1 MQSLSQSRFNLSKRA
16 PASFSSPSLCV
27 QYLFDPWLRC
37 KANPLAL
44 RRTAW
49 SVLCFH
55 NLTNCFSRKPLVL
68 ITIQIAG
75 GVGIYTRHSS
85 LATRHF
91 PFIFSSLPPL
101 FGSLPSFSS
110 PRFLFSVT
118 YGLFLQKHRGWGTP
132 ALDHTWN
139 QQRPVYPQRP
149 ASFFRMRGGLFS
161 KKPDTNETVA
171 FKVPARAVLSGSVPL
186 WPNPGALQRASPWF
200 STANC
205 QLSTVD
211 CQLSTASTPSS
222 VPASGQSSP
231 RAKPAPRKP
240 QPLPAATAMPRPAA

>member
-16 PASFSSPSLCV
+16 PASFSSPSLRV
-27 QYLFDPWLRC
+27 QFLFDPWLRC

-44 RRTAW
+44 RMTAW
-49 SVLCFH
+49 SLYPRPLFSQSYELLFPQAPCFDNH
-55 NLTNCFSRKPLVL
+55 TNCRGCGDLYSPLV
-68 ITIQIAG
+68 
-75 GVGIYTRHSS
+75 
-85 LATRHF
+85 TRHF
-91 PFIFSSLPPL
+91 PFIFRSLPPL
-101 FGSLPSFSS
+101 FGSLPSFPS
-110 PRFLFSVT
+110 PRCLFSIT
-118 YGLFLQKHRGWGTP
+118 YGLFLQNTGGGGTP

-139 QQRPVYPQRP
+139 QQHPLYPQRP

-171 FKVPARAVLSGSVPL
+171 FKVPARAVLCGSVPL

-200 STANC
+200 SLQT
-205 QLSTVD
+205 
-211 CQLSTASTPSS
+211 LSTASTPSS

-240 QPLPAATAMPRPAA
+240 RRLPAATAMPRPAA